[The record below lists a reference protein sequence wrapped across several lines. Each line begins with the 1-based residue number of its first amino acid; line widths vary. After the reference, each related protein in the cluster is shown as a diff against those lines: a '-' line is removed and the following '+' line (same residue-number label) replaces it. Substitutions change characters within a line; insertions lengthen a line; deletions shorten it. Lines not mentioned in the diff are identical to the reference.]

1 MRPAAGAARRPRCC
15 TSWLTRCPSP
25 AASAPT
31 WTRPLSCAS
40 PSATCACTASAP
52 QGSGTRWE
60 QGENHWMPAT

>member
-40 PSATCACTASAP
+40 PSVTCACTASAP
-52 QGSGTRWE
+52 QGSGTR
-60 QGENHWMPAT
+60 